1 MKPIINQINAPCVHC
16 AKDMEHVVHHRIDGE
31 SHPELKLK
39 VLDSSAFVTAC
50 PHCIGFSSVPQD
62 FRYFDGVGATHYMI
76 YYFPEDSIDQLEDVI
91 AATIGLRRNG
101 TRVHMI
107 HKLTEVVPII
117 SAYERGELP
126 PERLVQVGD
135 QATIRAT
142 ALSNASDQAMN
153 SLLAATQMQ
162 KETGKFPD
170 GFIEG
175 LVEGRQ
181 MMKEKP
187 QKKSF
192 FRRLFTGAGDGH
204 DAKPPSLA
212 PSQESKASATN
223 KEVVI
228 HFVIKGPPPG
238 VPRNPNNTL
247 ITGVAKRIFEPDGT
261 RKTMFKFYAGSD
273 PLTILEAHSAIYWRD
288 QIENLHLT
296 DQQAIDAMLVIQEH
310 ALYKYIVI
318 DEADSIPGEIAI
330 TTGLTQLSL
339 HYGIAYLDQLNL
351 PESTVSWMANQ
362 QAKGPSFER
371 VVDYKK
377 ADGLKQALAHAPVD
391 PVFLNHV
398 RASVAGAKK

>member
-1 MKPIINQINAPCVHC
+1 MKPIINQITAPCVHC
-16 AKDMEHVVHHRIDGE
+16 GKDMEHIVHHRIDGE
-31 SHPELKLK
+31 SHPDLKRK

-50 PHCIGFSSVPQD
+50 PHCVGFSSVPQD
-62 FRYFDGVGATHYMI
+62 FRYFDGVGSTHYMI
-76 YYFPEDSIDQLEDVI
+76 YYFPEDAISQLEDVI
-91 AATIGLRRNG
+91 AATIGLRKNG
-101 TRVHMI
+101 TRVHMVHNLMEI
-107 HKLTEVVPII
+107 VSII

-135 QATIRAT
+135 LATVRAT
-142 ALSNASDQAMN
+142 ALSNASEQAMDN
-153 SLLAATQMQ
+153 LLAAMTMH

-181 MMKEKP
+181 MMQEKP
-187 QKKSF
+187 KKKSF
-192 FRRLFTGAGDGH
+192 FRRLFTGAWGGH
-204 DAKPPSLA
+204 EAKPSA
-212 PSQESKASATN
+212 PTPPQETKACAKN

-228 HFVIKGPPPG
+228 HYVIKGPPPG
-238 VPRNPNNTL
+238 VPRNPKNTL

-261 RKTMFKFYAGSD
+261 RKTMCSFYAGSD
-273 PLTILEAHSAIYWRD
+273 PLTILEANSAIYWRD
-288 QIENLHLT
+288 QIENLHIT
-296 DQQAIDAMLVIQEH
+296 DQQAVNAMLAIQEH
-310 ALYKYIVI
+310 TLHKYIVM
-318 DEADSIPGEIAI
+318 DKTDSTPSDIAI

-351 PESTVSWMANQ
+351 PDSTVSWMTSQ
-362 QAKGPSFER
+362 QVKGPSFER

-377 ADGLKQALAHAPVD
+377 ADGLKQALAQATVD

>member
-1 MKPIINQINAPCVHC
+1 MKPIVNQITAPCVHC
-16 AKDMEHVVHHRIDGE
+16 AKVMEHVVHHRIDGE

-76 YYFPEDSIDQLEDVI
+76 YYFPEDSIDQLEDII

-107 HKLTEVVPII
+107 HKLTEIVPII

-126 PERLVQVGD
+126 PERLVQVGE

-142 ALSNASDQAMN
+142 ALYNASGQAMN

-181 MMKEKP
+181 LMQEKP

-192 FRRLFTGAGDGH
+192 FRRLFSGAGDGH
-204 DAKPPSLA
+204 DAKPPSPA
-212 PSQESKASATN
+212 PSEESKGSTTN
-223 KEVVI
+223 NEEVV
-228 HFVIKGPPPG
+228 HLVIKGPPPG
-238 VPRNPNNTL
+238 VPRTPNNTL
-247 ITGVAKRIFEPDGT
+247 ITGIAKRIVAPDGT
-261 RKTMFKFYAGSD
+261 RKTMLKFYAGSD
-273 PLTILEAHSAIYWRD
+273 PLTILEARSAIYWRD

-296 DQQAIDAMLVIQEH
+296 DQQTIDAMLEIQEH
-310 ALYKYIVI
+310 AFHNYIVI
-318 DEADSIPGEIAI
+318 DEANSIPSEIAI

-339 HYGIAYLDQLNL
+339 HYAIAYLDQLDL
-351 PESTVSWMANQ
+351 PESTVSWMTNQ

-377 ADGLKQALAHAPVD
+377 ADGLKDALAHATVD
-391 PVFLNHV
+391 PIFLNHV

>member
-1 MKPIINQINAPCVHC
+1 MKPIINQITAPCVHC
-16 AKDMEHVVHHRIDGE
+16 GKNMEHIVHHRIDGE
-31 SHPELKLK
+31 SHPDLKRK

-50 PHCIGFSSVPQD
+50 PHCVGFSSVPQD
-62 FRYFDGVGATHYMI
+62 FRYFDGVGSTHYMI
-76 YYFPEDSIDQLEDVI
+76 YYFPEDAISQLEDVI
-91 AATIGLRRNG
+91 AATIGLRKNG
-101 TRVHMI
+101 TRVHMVHNLMEI
-107 HKLTEVVPII
+107 VPII

-126 PERLVQVGD
+126 SERLVQVGD
-135 QATIRAT
+135 LATVRAT
-142 ALSNASDQAMN
+142 ALSNASEHAMDN
-153 SLLAATQMQ
+153 LLAAMTMH
-162 KETGKFPD
+162 KETGRFPD

-181 MMKEKP
+181 MMQEKP
-187 QKKSF
+187 KKKSF
-192 FRRLFTGAGDGH
+192 LRRLFTGAWGGH
-204 DAKPPSLA
+204 EAKFSAPAPP
-212 PSQESKASATN
+212 QEPKACAKN

-228 HFVIKGPPPG
+228 HYVIKGPPPG

-261 RKTMFKFYAGSD
+261 RKTMCSLYAGAD
-273 PLTILEAHSAIYWRD
+273 PLTILEANSAIYWRD

-296 DQQAIDAMLVIQEH
+296 DQQAVNAMLAIQEH
-310 ALYKYIVI
+310 TLHKYIVL
-318 DEADSIPGEIAI
+318 DKSDSTPSEIAI

-351 PESTVSWMANQ
+351 PDSTVSWMASQ

-377 ADGLKQALAHAPVD
+377 ADGLKQALAHAAVD

-398 RASVAGAKK
+398 KASIAGAKK